1 MTREEINQVV
11 AETFKQVITDN
22 EKSFDGELT
31 PDVAIMGLDSPFDS
45 VDLVTFIVALEQTLE
60 DDWNVSVIL
69 ADDRAMSQ
77 SVSPFKTV
85 GSISDYIEMLVKENK

>member
-11 AETFKQVITDN
+11 ISTFKQVAQDN
-22 EKSFDGELT
+22 EKPLDGEPNSGT
-31 PDVAIMGLDSPFDS
+31 AIMGQDSPFDS

-60 DDWNVSVIL
+60 DDWNASIIL

-77 SVSPFKTV
+77 AVSPFKTI
-85 GSISDYIEMLVKENK
+85 GSISDYIEMLIKENK

>member
-11 AETFKQVITDN
+11 VNTFKQVAKDN
-22 EKSFDGELT
+22 DKSFDGEPT
-31 PDVAIMGLDSPFDS
+31 ADTAIMGPDSVFDS
-45 VDLVTFIVALEQTLE
+45 VDLVTFIVALEQALE
-60 DDWNVSVIL
+60 DDWNVSIIL

-85 GSISDYIEMLVKENK
+85 GSISDYIDMLVKENK